1 MKPSANSKP
10 EFDLVWKVAGLKT
23 KEEVYSLWS
32 DVGVLSD
39 PEQARKRGE
48 QLVFVVRSPKG
59 KVIAES
65 TAFKVPVRQL
75 RNWFYGMRLM
85 VTSREAPPGLL
96 PELARRTVE
105 FLESLPRTD
114 EHERCRG
121 VITLVENERLKR
133 SHTKAVW
140 PASGMVYIGNS
151 AKGHHLRVR
160 YFKDEVINGP
170 SSMLVG

>member
-1 MKPSANSKP
+1 MSPSVSPRP
-10 EFDLVWKVAGLKT
+10 EFELVWKAVSLQT
-23 KEEVYSLWS
+23 KEEVYRLWS
-32 DVGVLSD
+32 DVNVLFD
-39 PEQARKRGE
+39 PEQARQRGE
-48 QLVFVVRSPKG
+48 QLVFVVRDSKG
-59 KVIAES
+59 EVVAES

-85 VTSREAPPGLL
+85 VSGHDAPPGLL

-105 FLESLPRTD
+105 FLEGLPRVD
-114 EHERCRG
+114 EREHCIG

-151 AKGHHLRVR
+151 AKGHHLRAH

-170 SSMLVG
+170 SSMLVS